1 MEKWTAP
8 HLAPLCTAAVACDAF
23 ILHPV
28 GPGRRRRL
36 DPVPTPLRPR
46 RRRCPDAATDATAS
60 HPPTRLPTPLQVSP
74 RSGLL
79 PLPLHRIA
87 GDLRPYS
94 PGLRA
99 TPLKMRSDGFLEESG
114 KTRRLR
120 KSLEEMA
127 DVRSKDLLKECGLP
141 VIALALEAAPEDS
154 SDNRWFWVEVKQLSK
169 CLVLDLDAGL
179 EHALLF

>member
-1 MEKWTAP
+1 MRRSRPLETAASMEKWTAP
-8 HLAPLCTAAVACDAF
+8 HLAPLCTAAAACDAS

-36 DPVPTPLRPR
+36 DPVPTPPRPR

-99 TPLKMRSDGFLEESG
+99 TPLKVNPNSS
-114 KTRRLR
+114 
-120 KSLEEMA
+120 
-127 DVRSKDLLKECGLP
+127 
-141 VIALALEAAPEDS
+141 AP
-154 SDNRWFWVEVKQLSK
+154 LGYYH
-169 CLVLDLDAGL
+169 C
-179 EHALLF
+179 